1 MLRSRAD
8 PQNDRTA
15 PFQPLPD
22 LLSTASSSAQW
33 GLKPA
38 FAPSAAVEGWNKD
51 MARLTELPAFVA
63 AFKACCDVKRE
74 FTCPLLS
81 FFDGCGDG
89 IKLTPGVGGEL
100 PSPPPE
106 SAESKDPKDEEG
118 QVYYRPSREAILN
131 VLRRKVT
138 HVASHFEEFDHLVRS
153 LGRDGLLGADADAKL
168 VEGKLPHRLS

>member
-1 MLRSRAD
+1 MSWQNRAD
-8 PQNDRTA
+8 NQNDRSG

-38 FAPSAAVEGWNKD
+38 FAPSAQPEAWNRD
-51 MARLTELPAFVA
+51 VARLAELPAFVA

-74 FTCPLLS
+74 SFLLLGHRPS
-81 FFDGCGDG
+81 E
-89 IKLTPGVGGEL
+89 LTAGVGGEL

-106 SAESKDPKDEEG
+106 SAPGSAREGEGKPEEG
-118 QVYYRPSREAILN
+118 QVYYRPSRDVILA
-131 VLRRKVT
+131 VLRRKVA
-138 HVASHFEEFDHLVRS
+138 HVAAHFQEFDHLVRA

-168 VEGKLPHRLS
+168 VEGELHLARGS